1 MVGVDVRGGQ
11 NWTKVKAHGIKR
23 ANEYC
28 ASLGR
33 KMVLT
38 HTETSG
44 ARGWTPQ
51 GAEIQFECVSETDPD
66 YQRVRMHKDPDA
78 VIQVQGQ

>member
-1 MVGVDVRGGQ
+1 MGVDVRGGQ
-11 NWTKVKAHGIKR
+11 NWTEVKAHGIKR

-28 ASLGR
+28 AAQG
-33 KMVLT
+33 KNMILT

-51 GAEIQFECVSETDPD
+51 GAEIQFQCLADNDPA
-66 YQRVRMHKDPDA
+66 YQRVQMRKVPDA
-78 VIQVQGQ
+78 VIEVEKH